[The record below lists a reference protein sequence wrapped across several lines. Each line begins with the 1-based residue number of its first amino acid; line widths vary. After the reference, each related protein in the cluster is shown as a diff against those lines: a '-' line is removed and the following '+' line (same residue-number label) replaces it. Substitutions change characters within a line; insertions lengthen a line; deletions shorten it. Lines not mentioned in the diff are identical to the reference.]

1 MSYQAVRVGLCGLGT
16 VGSGVV
22 NLFNRS
28 TGVISQ
34 RCGTRVELTHIGA
47 RRDNPSCDTAGYKV
61 SRDIFAVANDPNID
75 VVIELI
81 GGTDI
86 ARTLVEA
93 ALSQGKHVVTANKAL
108 IAACGNELIALAEQK
123 GCSLQF
129 EAAVAGGIP
138 IIKTLREALAGNH
151 IEGLAGIINGTGNFI
166 LTEMAS
172 AGRAFDDVLA
182 EAQALGYAEAD
193 PTFDVDGTDAA
204 HKLVILAAL
213 AFGMPL
219 QLDAPF
225 TEGINQV
232 APEDLKFAEELG
244 YRIKHLGIARRQG
257 ERVDLRV
264 HPTLI
269 PADKQIAN
277 VNGVLNAVMISADA
291 VGELV
296 LVGPGAGALPTAS
309 AVMGDVTDIA
319 RALAA
324 GHIPPASALGLPQAE
339 LEQLD
344 IVPRGEVETSWYLRL
359 TVDDKPGV
367 MADITR
373 LLGAEDISIESLL
386 QRSPQAGVSVAQVV
400 IITDQASAIRLER
413 ALVAIEN
420 LDSVQGPV
428 AKLRVEEF

>member
-1 MSYQAVRVGLCGLGT
+1 M
-16 VGSGVV
+16 
-22 NLFNRS
+22 
-28 TGVISQ
+28 
-34 RCGTRVELTHIGA
+34 
-47 RRDNPSCDTAGYKV
+47 
-61 SRDIFAVANDPNID
+61 
-75 VVIELI
+75 
-81 GGTDI
+81 
-86 ARTLVEA
+86 
-93 ALSQGKHVVTANKAL
+93 
-108 IAACGNELIALAEQK
+108 
-123 GCSLQF
+123 
-129 EAAVAGGIP
+129 
-138 IIKTLREALAGNH
+138 
-151 IEGLAGIINGTGNFI
+151 
-166 LTEMAS
+166 
-172 AGRAFDDVLA
+172 
-182 EAQALGYAEAD
+182 
-193 PTFDVDGTDAA
+193 
-204 HKLVILAAL
+204 
-213 AFGMPL
+213 
-219 QLDAPF
+219 
-225 TEGINQV
+225 
-232 APEDLKFAEELG
+232 
-244 YRIKHLGIARRQG
+244 
-257 ERVDLRV
+257 DLRV

-324 GHIPPASALGLPQAE
+324 GHIPPAPALGLPQAE

-400 IITDQASAIRLER
+400 IITDQSSAIRLER

>member
-1 MSYQAVRVGLCGLGT
+1 MSRKAVRVGLCGLGT

-22 NLFNRS
+22 NIFNDS
-28 TGVISQ
+28 AGLIAT
-34 RCGTRVELTHIGA
+34 RCGTVVELAHIGA
-47 RRDNPSCDTAGYKV
+47 RRDNPNCDTTAYQT
-61 SRDIFAVANDPNID
+61 SRDIFAVANDPSID

-81 GGTDI
+81 GGTDV
-86 ARTLVEA
+86 AKTLVET

-138 IIKTLREALAGNH
+138 VLKTLREALAGNR

-193 PTFDVDGTDAA
+193 PTFDIDGTDAA

-225 TEGINQV
+225 TEGINRV

-257 ERVDLRV
+257 NRVDMRV

-277 VNGVLNAVMISADA
+277 VNGVLNSIMISADA

-324 GHIPPASALGLPQAE
+324 DHLPPAPALGVPQAN
-339 LEQLD
+339 LEQLE
-344 IVPRGEVETSWYLRL
+344 VVSKGEVETSWYLRL
-359 TVDDKPGV
+359 TVEDKPGA

-373 LLGAEDISIESLL
+373 LLGAQDISIESLL
-386 QRSPQAGVSVAQVV
+386 QRSPQAGISVARVV
-400 IITDQASAIRLER
+400 IITDRASAQRLEL
-413 ALVAIEN
+413 ALTAIEQ
-420 LDSVQGPV
+420 LESVQGSV